1 MKNSF
6 DNLKLNK
13 VNAPYPIG
21 YIDNF
26 LSLEECKK
34 LFKEINLF
42 KNYDDLVM
50 NGRMRVNKGSEKFK
64 NYLAKSPNLS
74 DLYERLNNRNF
85 YISMKNKL
93 ESIRPAYSWLT
104 KLDKFDFSK
113 NNYGEQSFNL
123 FKIIRKSSFVSKFFN
138 KTINLDIDFS
148 KSKKGYFRQ
157 AHRDRDTRVISFLI
171 YLNSIDESLGGAFEV
186 YKSKLSEQKLLKRF
200 PESKDVELIE
210 KFSPKAG
217 QIFLFSSTP
226 DSYHGVSKFTSDNQ
240 ERVFIYGSYSL
251 DRKVIWEKI

>member
-1 MKNSF
+1 M
-6 DNLKLNK
+6 
-13 VNAPYPIG
+13 
-21 YIDNF
+21 
-26 LSLEECKK
+26 
-34 LFKEINLF
+34 
-42 KNYDDLVM
+42 
-50 NGRMRVNKGSEKFK
+50 
-64 NYLAKSPNLS
+64 
-74 DLYERLNNRNF
+74 
-85 YISMKNKL
+85 
-93 ESIRPAYSWLT
+93 
-104 KLDKFDFSK
+104 
-113 NNYGEQSFNL
+113 
-123 FKIIRKSSFVSKFFN
+123 
-138 KTINLDIDFS
+138 
-148 KSKKGYFRQ
+148 
-157 AHRDRDTRVISFLI
+157 ISFLI